1 MIRNI
6 KHPSNDNYFAE
17 EDLFT
22 IELTAEKF
30 KKFVDGNDAPDTFTD
45 LKKANSSRGYFTC
58 KDYPNEKI
66 GVNIFSKIEHK
77 GTYTLYFSAGLWSKN
92 KFRIY
97 LNNGVD
103 SYVMLDLQ

>member
-6 KHPSNDNYFAE
+6 KQPANDNYFAE
-17 EDLFT
+17 EDEFT
-22 IELTAEKF
+22 VELPKSIFEKF
-30 KKFVDGNDAPDTFTD
+30 VSGDDAADTF
-45 LKKANSSRGYFTC
+45 KYFEKANSSKGYFVC

-66 GVNIFSKIEHK
+66 GVNIFSKINHR
-77 GTYTLYFSAGLWSKN
+77 GVYTIYFSAGLWSKN

-97 LNNGVD
+97 INNGKD